1 MRYLFV
7 VTGIG
12 YGHSTRDLAIINEI
26 KKRDKKAKF
35 LIAGYFCSYNFFKEK
50 KFDVIRIEG
59 EDFSGDDFKLKV
71 FRVVRKNWDLPV
83 KWTKDILRL
92 VSVIKEFR
100 PDFVVVDWEPVG
112 VIASALT
119 KTKSIMIFNYDPD
132 TFRKFTRRFNLSKSK
147 AIQHQVVSRIY
158 SLSSKYSKAIF
169 IPSLKIGVRGNFH
182 YIDFMIRKKPKDLP
196 DKKALLK
203 KLKLSREPILVMLG
217 GTSYGYSLV
226 RKMIKFFYL
235 YDEDFLIFAYNKTFV
250 DKNIRSLGFKDNY
263 LEYLKV
269 SKAVIT
275 LAGHSS
281 FEECAIFKKP
291 CLVFPIIN
299 HVEQTLNALEIEKV
313 GFARVS
319 YLNDLDEERISRDIK
334 HFIRDINKLSKRV
347 HKFNIKGEGAVQVA
361 NFLLN
366 FKNK

>member
-12 YGHSTRDLAIINEI
+12 YGHSTRDLAIIDEI
-26 KKRDKKAKF
+26 KKRDPKAKF
-35 LIAGYFCSYNFFKEK
+35 LVAGYFCSYNFFKEK
-50 KFDVIRIEG
+50 NFDVIRIEG

-112 VIASALT
+112 IIASAIT

-132 TFRKFTRRFNLSKSK
+132 TFRKFIGRFNLSKSK

-169 IPSLKIGVRGNFH
+169 IPSLKRGLRGNFH
-182 YIDFMIRKKPKDLP
+182 FVDFMVRKKPKELP
-196 DKKALLK
+196 DKKTILK

-235 YDEDFLIFAYNKTFV
+235 YDEDFLIFAYNKTFAA
-250 DKNIRSLGFKDNY
+250 KNVRSLGFKDNY

-269 SKAVIT
+269 SKGVIT

-319 YLNDLDEERISRDIK
+319 YLNDLDEKKISRDIRF
-334 HFIRDINKLSKRV
+334 FIRDLDKLSNKAK
-347 HKFNIKGEGAVQVA
+347 KFKIEGKGAFQIVDFLIK
-361 NFLLN
+361 NL
-366 FKNK
+366 